1 MYGCIGGVND
11 YVDECVDL
19 YVASRLKMD
28 SILDLQV
35 DGRIGR

>member
-1 MYGCIGGVND
+1 MNA

-19 YVASRLKMD
+19 YMASRLKMD
-28 SILDLQV
+28 SILDLHV